1 MKLTLASLLVV
12 SMLGGCA
19 SAPDCPQPSE
29 VPAAPAPAEQDPS
42 ALAAEA
48 EAAAPG
54 PATVIV
60 FVRHAEKA
68 SDGTPDPP
76 LTDRGLRRAQCLA
89 TLLRPF
95 EADVLFSSE
104 YQRTRNTVKPLSEAI
119 GVEAQVIEA
128 GDAKAWGEALQG
140 VPAGSHVVVSGHSN
154 TIPAWVQ
161 ALGAK
166 LPGLDEHGNIPHDD
180 YDRMIQVV
188 LDGQGQL
195 LTSYTTAY
203 CTEPAG

>member
-1 MKLTLASLLVV
+1 MKLSLATLLVV

-19 SAPDCPQPSE
+19 TAPDCPQPSE
-29 VPAAPAPAEQDPS
+29 VPAAPAPEADAP
-42 ALAAEA
+42 AVVAAEPA
-48 EAAAPG
+48 EAPG

-76 LTDRGLRRAQCLA
+76 LTERGQRRAECLA
-89 TLLRPF
+89 TLLGPF
-95 EADVLFSSE
+95 EADVVLHSE
-104 YQRTRNTVKPLSEAI
+104 YQRTRNTVKPLSDAL
-119 GVEAQVIEA
+119 GVNPTVIEA
-128 GDAKAWGEALQG
+128 GNLQAWKDALNT
-140 VPAGSHVVVSGHSN
+140 VPPGSHVVVSGHSN

-180 YDRMIQVV
+180 YDRMVQVV
-188 LDGQGQL
+188 LDGEGQL